1 MEQRII
7 RYLEIL
13 IVFVAPPLVYAA
25 GWIKGPKFLALL
37 AGLVYVLVVM
47 AYSGA
52 FPREA
57 FRFRVGAY
65 RKTILLRFLVVA
77 TLLTLYMAVF
87 EPQAFLSLPRTY
99 PRLWIAIMIF
109 YPVLSA
115 LPQEIIYRTYFEF
128 RFRSLFSNE
137 NLAMIANA
145 LLFGILH
152 LIFHNPVAV
161 AGGILTGLFWYQT
174 YRHTGSL
181 WAVSLEHALYGNLIY
196 TIGFGHYFYVPDF

>member
-1 MEQRII
+1 MDRRII
-7 RYLEIL
+7 RFLEIL
-13 IVFVAPPLVYAA
+13 ILFVAVPLVYAE

-47 AYSGA
+47 AFSGA

-57 FRFRVGAY
+57 LRFRLGAY

-87 EPQAFLSLPRTY
+87 EPQNFLILPRTR
-99 PRLWIAIMIF
+99 PWLWLAIMIF
-109 YPVLSA
+109 YPIFSA
-115 LPQEIIYRTYFEF
+115 LPQEMIYRTYYEF
-128 RFRSLFSNE
+128 RFRPLFHNE
-137 NLAMIANA
+137 SLAMIVNA

-174 YRHTGSL
+174 YRNTGSL
-181 WAVSLEHALYGNLIY
+181 WVVSLEHALYGNLIY